1 MLKRLGFD
9 YKKNFK
15 NHLDLRFKVSKR
27 NGYMGMKIRLLAG
40 AMICAPLLL
49 PFEMPAAMAETPNT
63 TSRPAASS
71 SASSGASSSATSGA
85 PAAESN
91 GGTTG
96 SVYIKIGDAAL
107 KRSQMAIPAFQYS
120 GSAANAHAIRVGKE
134 LFDVFSKDMEIS
146 DYFEIQKQGAFLE
159 DTSKV
164 GLKPAAPGETGGFS
178 YTSWKQIGTEFL
190 VRVGYRVTGDE
201 LVADTYTYYVT
212 EQRLILGKTY
222 KASVR
227 DVRTVAHTFA
237 NDLVHALTGEKG
249 MFLSKL
255 VTSRSTVPGQKEIFV
270 MDWDG
275 ANVKQISNHKTIA
288 QSPTWS
294 PDGKS
299 IAYSAFAF
307 HANEKSRNLDMFT
320 YNLTTGRR
328 SLVSYRS
335 GINSGAS
342 YMPDGKNLLL
352 TLSNGG
358 NPDIYKMTID
368 GRTLTK
374 LTNGRSGDLN
384 VEPAP
389 SADGAKIAFSSN
401 RNERPHIFV
410 MNSDGSS
417 PKQITFAGV
426 YNSTP
431 AFSPD
436 GKRIAFAGYESSHF
450 DIFVM
455 DADGTN
461 MIRLT
466 SDAKSSGKMSNNE
479 DPTFAPDGRHIL
491 FRSDRTGHYQLY
503 VVNMGGKNEEHRIT
517 FDSRDYYKPRWSP
530 SFE

>member
-1 MLKRLGFD
+1 MMKRL
-9 YKKNFK
+9 NR
-15 NHLDLRFKVSKR
+15 NQSLLRQAFSTLMILPAIL
-27 NGYMGMKIRLLAG
+27 GLSLLTSRAL
-40 AMICAPLLL
+40 AADVANAPAEV
-49 PFEMPAAMAETPNT
+49 PASPAAPSTVG
-63 TSRPAASS
+63 PASEGS
-71 SASSGASSSATSGA
+71 NSGSG
-85 PAAESN
+85 
-91 GGTTG
+91 TDG

-107 KRSQMAIPAFQYS
+107 KKSQMAIPPFQYS

-134 LFDVFSKDMEIS
+134 FFDVFSKDMDIS

-164 GLKPAAPGETGGFS
+164 GLKPAPGEGSGFS
-178 YTSWKQIGTEFL
+178 YSTWKQIGTEFL

-201 LVADTYTYYVT
+201 ITADTYTYYVP
-212 EQRLILGKTY
+212 QQKLVLGKTY
-222 KASVR
+222 KSDIH
-227 DVRTVAHTFA
+227 DVRTLAHTFA
-237 NDLVHALTGEKG
+237 NDLVHTLTGEQG

-275 ANVKQISNHKTIA
+275 ANSKQISNHKTIA
-288 QSPTWS
+288 QSPTWA

-299 IAYSAFAF
+299 IAYSAFAY
-307 HANEKSRNLDMFT
+307 HANEKSRNLDMFI

-328 SLVSYRS
+328 SLVSYRQ
-335 GINSGAS
+335 GINSGAAF
-342 YMPDGKNLLL
+342 MPDGKSLLL

-358 NPDIYKMTID
+358 NPDLYKMSID
-368 GRTLTK
+368 GRSLTK
-374 LTNGRSGDLN
+374 LTTGRSGDLN
-384 VEPAP
+384 VEP
-389 SADGAKIAFSSN
+389 SASYDGTKIAFSSN

-431 AFSPD
+431 SFSPD
-436 GKRIAFAGYESSHF
+436 GKKIVFAGYESNHF

-461 MIRLT
+461 MVRLT
-466 SDAKSSGKMSNNE
+466 SDAKSSGKLSNNE

-491 FRSDRTGHYQLY
+491 FRSDRTGKYQLY
-503 VVNMGGKNEEHRIT
+503 IVNIGGKNEEHRVT
-517 FDSRDYYKPRWSP
+517 FDSHEYYKPRWSP